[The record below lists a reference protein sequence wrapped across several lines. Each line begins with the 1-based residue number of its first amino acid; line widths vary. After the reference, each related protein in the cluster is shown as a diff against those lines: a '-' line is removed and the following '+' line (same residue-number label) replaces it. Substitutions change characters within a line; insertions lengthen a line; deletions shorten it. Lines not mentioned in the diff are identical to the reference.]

1 MSIPTGMGHAGIVAI
16 PIPPDGATG
25 EVLTKATPADYDTE
39 WGPGGGGGGAP
50 VDAEYIVAVA
60 NPTLTAERVLTNSA
74 TVTWDFSV
82 PGQASATAVGG
93 YPAQL
98 GYAGI

>member
-1 MSIPTGMGHAGIVAI
+1 MGHAGIVAV

-25 EVLTKATPADYDTE
+25 EVLTKVSPADYDTD
-39 WGPGGGGGGAP
+39 WGPGGGGGSAP

-60 NPTLTAERVLTNSA
+60 DPTLVNERVLTDSA
-74 TVTWDFSV
+74 TVTWDFTV
-82 PGQASATAVGG
+82 PGQAIATAVGGGGGG